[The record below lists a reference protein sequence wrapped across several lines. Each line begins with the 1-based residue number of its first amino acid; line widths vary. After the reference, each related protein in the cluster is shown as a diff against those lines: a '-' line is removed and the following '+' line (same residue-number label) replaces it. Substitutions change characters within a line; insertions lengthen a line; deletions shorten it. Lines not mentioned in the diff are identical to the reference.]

1 MRLKTNNIVIYLR
14 IYVLILV
21 AILSCG
27 DLFSQGNKIEY
38 RTGKVTFIA
47 SEHVYVQFES
57 TDSIKISDTLF
68 QRMNGI
74 LKPIM
79 EVKFISSR
87 SCACV
92 KDSSYAPKLN
102 DEIVAIIRVNEK
114 SINKEQPKIDTAVV
128 ISNSPV
134 NKEITETKVKKKNYS
149 GRFSVQSLTNLTNT
163 DKRNNYQRWRH
174 TFSFKADSISGSAF
188 STSAYLFFAYNTRDW
203 NEVKDNLG
211 RALKIYDL
219 SISYKPTNK
228 NQLWFGRHLN
238 YRVSNVGSID
248 GITFQQTIGNYYLGA
263 LVGSH
268 PDFMDYGYNI
278 KMFEYGVYF
287 SRADTFATTQMEN
300 SIAYFNQTNNFKT
313 DRRYLYYQ
321 HTNNL
326 LTYLNFFAS
335 SEVDL
340 FKREKG
346 TGKTSLTL
354 TSIYLNLYYNPIR
367 ELSFSL
373 SYDARRNVVYYET
386 YKSFIDSLFENE
398 IRQGYRLSVLVRPF
412 NKLTLSLNGGYRFQ
426 KNDLRPSKNFG
437 ANLYYSSIP
446 FVDVSGNFTYT
457 NLVSSYTDGETIGI
471 RLSKYINLFD
481 INISADFRMIKYK
494 FRYSS
499 EQLKQ
504 NILSGDIS
512 FKLPTGIYLG
522 LNYEG
527 TFEKYNT
534 YGRIYID
541 LTKRF

>member
-1 MRLKTNNIVIYLR
+1 
-14 IYVLILV
+14 
-21 AILSCG
+21 
-27 DLFSQGNKIEY
+27 
-38 RTGKVTFIA
+38 
-47 SEHVYVQFES
+47 
-57 TDSIKISDTLF
+57 
-68 QRMNGI
+68 
-74 LKPIM
+74 
-79 EVKFISSR
+79 
-87 SCACV
+87 
-92 KDSSYAPKLN
+92 
-102 DEIVAIIRVNEK
+102 
-114 SINKEQPKIDTAVV
+114 
-128 ISNSPV
+128 
-134 NKEITETKVKKKNYS
+134 
-149 GRFSVQSLTNLTNT
+149 
-163 DKRNNYQRWRH
+163 
-174 TFSFKADSISGSAF
+174 
-188 STSAYLFFAYNTRDW
+188 
-203 NEVKDNLG
+203 
-211 RALKIYDL
+211 
-219 SISYKPTNK
+219 
-228 NQLWFGRHLN
+228 
-238 YRVSNVGSID
+238 
-248 GITFQQTIGNYYLGA
+248 
-263 LVGSH
+263 
-268 PDFMDYGYNI
+268 
-278 KMFEYGVYF
+278 MFEYGVYF
-287 SRADTFATTQMEN
+287 ARSDTFETSQMEN

-326 LTYLNFFAS
+326 LSNFNFFAS

-398 IRQGYRLSVLVRPF
+398 IRQGYRLNILVRPV

-446 FVDVSGNFTYT
+446 LVDVSGNLTYT
-457 NLVSSYTDGETIGI
+457 NLISSYTEGETVGM

-481 INISADFRMIKYK
+481 MNISADFRMIKYK
-494 FRYSS
+494 FRYSN

-512 FKLPTGIYLG
+512 FRLPANIYLG

-534 YGRIYID
+534 YGRFYVD

>member
-1 MRLKTNNIVIYLR
+1 MKNQNLNIASYICFYVFLTFLFYNNLLAQENI
-14 IYVLILV
+14 
-21 AILSCG
+21 
-27 DLFSQGNKIEY
+27 IEY
-38 RTGKVTFIA
+38 RTGKVTFI
-47 SEHVYVQFES
+47 SSQHVYVKFDK
-57 TDSIKISDTLF
+57 TDSIKNGDTLF
-68 QRMNGI
+68 QR
-74 LKPIM
+74 LKGKLTPLLK
-79 EVKFISSR
+79 VKFISSH
-87 SCACV
+87 SCACE
-92 KDSSYAPKLN
+92 KDSGSSLQIN
-102 DEIVAIIRVNEK
+102 DEVIALIRTDGNLTKPEESQPLAPLQVNPYKIKTEIIEPAI
-114 SINKEQPKIDTAVV
+114 
-128 ISNSPV
+128 
-134 NKEITETKVKKKNYS
+134 KKKNYS
-149 GRFSVQSLTNLTNT
+149 GRISVQSLTNLTNT

-174 TFSFKADSISGSAF
+174 SVSFKADSISGSAF
-188 STSAYLFFAYNTRDW
+188 STSAYLFFSYNTKER

-219 SISYKPTNK
+219 SVSYKPTAK

-238 YRVSNVGSID
+238 YKVSNVGSID
-248 GITFQQTIGNYYLGA
+248 GVTFQQTLGNYYLGT

-268 PDFMDYGYNI
+268 PDFKDYGYNI

-287 SRADTFATTQMEN
+287 ARSDTFETSQMEN

-326 LTYLNFFAS
+326 LTDVNFFAS

-346 TGKTSLTL
+346 IGETSLTL

-398 IRQGYRLSVLVRPF
+398 IRQGYRLNILVRPV
-412 NKLTLSLNGGYRFQ
+412 NKLTVSLNGGYRFQ
-426 KNDLRPSKNFG
+426 KNDLKPSKNFG
-437 ANLYYSSIP
+437 ANIYYSSIP
-446 FVDVSGNFTYT
+446 FLDAGGNLTYT
-457 NLVSSYTDGETIGI
+457 NLTSSYTEGETVGM

-481 INISADFRMIKYK
+481 MNISADFRMIKYK
-494 FRYSS
+494 FRYSN
-499 EQLKQ
+499 EQLRQ

-512 FKLPTGIYLG
+512 FRLPANIYLG

-527 TFEKYNT
+527 IFEKHNT
-534 YGRIYID
+534 YGRFYVD